1 MRRWKI
7 INKKFSIIRKILCL
21 VLSIGVLSVNVG
33 CEKELSDG
41 TGYLF
46 NYTMLENPQNLDPQI
61 ATDSNSIT
69 VIKNSFTGLMTE
81 DSQGNIVCGVAESY
95 SVSNDGLRYVFSLR
109 KDYKWYTYEGET
121 IDVTSYDFLYAFQRI
136 FNPETRSPYG
146 ETFMCLQNAS
156 NILNEEEGYS
166 YTDIGVYAS
175 DKYTLTFILDY
186 PNTDFLNLLTQSCAM
201 PCNEEFFLSTH
212 STYGLYDYS
221 TISNG
226 AFYVKQWFY
235 DKYGNQNFMTLRKNP
250 ANPLTDDYAPYA
262 IQFTIDEDTSL
273 NDIQHDFYKDETD
286 LYYSND
292 TVDKSSIDNDDTLNS
307 YDVNTVGLAFNLNDS
322 YFCNSNLRNAFKYS
336 IDRSTAIK
344 ETASDIDVT
353 YSIVPS
359 ASKVDGLTYRKQVDD
374 STFSTRLYD
383 KSQAITEYDTFKSDL
398 EIEELPTIRL
408 IMVSGQVDT
417 SYLKSML
424 NTWESLFGVTIV
436 IDQLPEDEFQSAL
449 QSEDYQMAIY
459 TLTSEDGTPY
469 SYLENFTTS
478 HEFFGYDSTEVDAM
492 LNASETSLSVESKVE
507 LYSQV
512 EKTILDD
519 NVFVPLYNE
528 KYYLVCGNGIDRVNY
543 DPYTNVLDFRY
554 ALNYNQED

>member
-81 DSQGNIVCGVAESY
+81 DSQGNIICGVAESY

-478 HEFFGYDSTEVDAM
+478 HEFFGYDSTEVDTM

>member
-478 HEFFGYDSTEVDAM
+478 HEFFGYDSTEVDSM

>member
-1 MRRWKI
+1 
-7 INKKFSIIRKILCL
+7 
-21 VLSIGVLSVNVG
+21 VG

-156 NILNEEEGYS
+156 NILNGEEGYS

-478 HEFFGYDSTEVDAM
+478 HEFFGYDSTEVDTI